1 MFLCVT
7 ELEKDRITVLSLGE
21 IRYGENEIILYLFP
35 NGRTVLGRSV
45 IYNNSPGFNFFQK
58 WSILSSSNNINALLC
73 CANQWILKTSI
84 KRTKAFLTI

>member
-7 ELEKDRITVLSLGE
+7 ELEKDRVTVLSLGE

-58 WSILSSSNNINALLC
+58 
-73 CANQWILKTSI
+73 
-84 KRTKAFLTI
+84 

>member
-1 MFLCVT
+1 MLLNIDILCILNVNFSMFLCVT

-58 WSILSSSNNINALLC
+58 
-73 CANQWILKTSI
+73 
-84 KRTKAFLTI
+84 